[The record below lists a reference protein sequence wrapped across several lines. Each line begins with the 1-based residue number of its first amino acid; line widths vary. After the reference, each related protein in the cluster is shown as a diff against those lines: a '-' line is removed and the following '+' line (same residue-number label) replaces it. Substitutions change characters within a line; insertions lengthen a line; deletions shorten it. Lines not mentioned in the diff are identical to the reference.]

1 MNGLDMSRTV
11 RAALAV
17 GASVAALVGSVTTA
31 QADPSTSRASAG
43 ASSYVRLQVEHSG
56 KCLTIQDGAIRNGAY
71 AVQSTCDASADHQ
84 LFSLKPAGSG
94 TFELRAKHS
103 GRCLASS
110 DIEVG
115 QQWCFDD
122 SSQRWRL
129 MLVEVAKDLYEL
141 RPMSAPDRC
150 LNIDFW
156 KPEEDGT
163 RAMTWECGHDL
174 ARWRFLPA

>member
-1 MNGLDMSRTV
+1 MNGLHMSRTV

-17 GASVAALVGSVTTA
+17 GASVAALVGSATTA
-31 QADPSTSRASAG
+31 QAAPSTA

-56 KCLTIQDGAIRNGAY
+56 KCLTIQDGAIRDGAY
-71 AVQSTCDASADHQ
+71 AVQSTCDADADHQ
-84 LFSLKPAGSG
+84 LFSLTPAGSG

-103 GRCLASS
+103 GRCLSSS

-115 QQWCFDD
+115 QQWCFDGA
-122 SSQRWRL
+122 SQRWRV

-141 RPMSAPDRC
+141 RPMSAPDKC

-156 KPEEDGT
+156 KPEEDGM
-163 RAMTWECGHDL
+163 RAMTSECGHDL

>member
-1 MNGLDMSRTV
+1 MFRTV

-17 GASVAALVGSVTTA
+17 GASVAALIGSATTA
-31 QADPSTSRASAG
+31 QAAPSTSHASAG
-43 ASSYVRLQVEHSG
+43 APSYVRLQVERSG
-56 KCLTIQDGAIRNGAY
+56 KCLTIQDGAIGNGAY
-71 AVQSTCDASADHQ
+71 AAQSTCDVGARHQ

-94 TFELRAKHS
+94 TFELQAQHS
-103 GRCLASS
+103 GRCLAGS

-122 SSQRWRL
+122 SSQRWRV

-156 KPEEDGT
+156 QPEEDGT
-163 RAMTWECGHDL
+163 RAMIWDCGSDL
-174 ARWRFLPA
+174 ARWRLLPA